1 MPTPTWFGFNYPFWV
16 TPRGILRPQA
26 DTRIIKNDLLQL
38 LLTSPG
44 ERRMRPSYGTKI
56 RKFPFE
62 PFSKEDIADLRDSIR
77 SAIIRFEPRV
87 ILRDIIIDQSPDIN
101 TLTISVLCALS
112 RDPNIELS
120 VELVTSNPATIA
132 PTQQSS
138 V

>member
-1 MPTPTWFGFNYPFWV
+1 MPTPTWFGFNHPFWV
-16 TPRGILRPQA
+16 APKDILRPQA
-26 DTRIIKNDLLQL
+26 DTRIIKNDILQL

-62 PFSKEDIADLRDSIR
+62 PFTKEDINSLKDSIR
-77 SAIIRFEPRV
+77 NAITTFEPRV
-87 ILRDIIIDQSPDIN
+87 ILKDILTNVNPDDSS
-101 TLTISVLCALS
+101 LTISVLCALS

-120 VELVTSNPATIA
+120 VELVTNNPATIA

>member
-1 MPTPTWFGFNYPFWV
+1 MPTPTWFGFNFPFWV

-26 DTRIIKNDLLQL
+26 DTRIIKNDILQL

-62 PFSKEDIADLRDSIR
+62 PFTQESINNLEDNIR
-77 SAIIRFEPRV
+77 TAITRFEPRV
-87 ILRDIIIDQSPDIN
+87 ILKDIITNSDPDN
-101 TLTISVLCALS
+101 STLTIQILCALS

-120 VELVTSNPATIA
+120 VELITSNPATIA